1 MIRYRYATLSSVQ
14 MLDRTTCAGAHWL
27 GGRWRTRSMWWGS
40 SWRCRSPRCRGPAS
54 RRRGRGCCPH
64 SVSAAGW
71 ASSLHLPAKCV
82 GFEPGLQM
90 FLKFTIAAYWGNVTH
105 PWYWIQPFLLSV
117 PWPPSPRSLHLQQRP
132 ILKQAVR
139 EDVCKAR
146 SELSRDPEATE
157 VVGGRTAGCYR
168 ARVTVV
174 TRVPHFLISILSY
187 N

>member
-1 MIRYRYATLSSVQ
+1 MITIRYRYATLSSVQ

-27 GGRWRTRSMWWGS
+27 GGRWRTRSRWWGS

-90 FLKFTIAAYWGNVTH
+90 FHKFTTSTYWGNVTADRS
-105 PWYWIQPFLLSV
+105 SV
-117 PWPPSPRSLHLQQRP
+117 MNPTIPLVCTMATKSAISPPPAKTDSETSSKGGCMQGEVRAVSRP
-132 ILKQAVR
+132 
-139 EDVCKAR
+139 
-146 SELSRDPEATE
+146 
-157 VVGGRTAGCYR
+157 GGDWGGGWADCG
-168 ARVTVV
+168 V
-174 TRVPHFLISILSY
+174 L
-187 N
+187 